1 MTREE
6 LKEKWDTTKYKKISI
21 YIPFRDANTGELW
34 NTEEEG
40 TERYELDNMCHED
53 EDTWFIYKNL
63 KSGEPFYITERV
75 LKEFEEKGYL
85 KILAR

>member
-21 YIPFRDANTGELW
+21 YIPFRSTETGELL
-34 NTEEEG
+34 TREEEG

-53 EDTWFIYKNL
+53 GDTWFIYKNL
-63 KSGEPFYITERV
+63 KSGESLMITERV

-85 KILAR
+85 KIIE